1 MAMGKT
7 VLVIDLNPLS
17 RTAQMASVTMVDELS
32 RVVENM
38 NKLLAADELPKL
50 SHQYNN
56 ELSLQDSLNHIKD
69 FLTGNN

>member
-1 MAMGKT
+1 
-7 VLVIDLNPLS
+7 
-17 RTAQMASVTMVDELS
+17 
-32 RVVENM
+32 NM